1 MFAHRNDA
9 ERLMAMLTAL
19 ALALAILVLPNLA
32 AAAAQPASKADAAAA
47 QAGAASVAGP
57 PAAQPA
63 TTGAASV
70 VGPPA
75 VQPAVTGAAAAPV
88 AAVPTTKSPVKPTSL
103 PVASALP
110 AAPSATPAAVRAA
123 PPPLKKTVA
132 PGQKNR
138 EGPAATN
145 ALPEEDKDLPA
156 SPDDAGNAPAGGV
169 DEIAAHTVPSGN
181 PKAPAVVKVPGLRQ
195 GSAGVPAGQE
205 LVNIDFPEPTEIKDI
220 IKAVALWTGKN
231 VILDR
236 NVNGKVQIIS
246 PRKVTKEEAYQAFL
260 SALNLLGLTT
270 VETGKVIKIMP
281 VRTAVKGNLKTFLG
295 SSWTMMT
302 DEIITQIVPLKY
314 IDAKEIQSTLSRIVA
329 SNSMIAY
336 PPTNTLIISDSG
348 YKVRRILDI
357 LELLDVQGQQNQVAI
372 VPIRFSEA
380 KNISEKVTEIFK
392 NSAEA
397 KKGAGS
403 SGYHGYKIMT
413 DERTNSV
420 IIFGPPRTIA
430 DVKALVRKFD
440 IQLDDPS
447 RQSAIHVRPLDYA
460 DSKKLASTL
469 SALATGKKATPG
481 GMPDFRRPPLGSL
494 PGAAPGMAEPISV
507 ASLGDDVK
515 IAPDESSNSLLIT
528 GSHAAYQTIN
538 SLIRKLD
545 LRRSQVY
552 VEADILDINI
562 GNGFQFGT
570 SVFAGRGGPSDTS
583 IATTWQGQA
592 LGPLIAAQAAANAPG
607 ASQTNNLQQIQ
618 SVAGAFS
625 EDMTVG
631 ILSGK
636 QVNIAGL
643 GTFSPGALIKMIKT
657 DTNTRVLSSP
667 NILTSNNEEAQVVAG
682 QKLFF
687 TSKEITPVTGAIA
700 NKVEKEDV
708 DLTLRIKPNIS
719 QSNYVTLAVD
729 LEQNSV
735 IGIDPTSGLPKLSK
749 RKTKQTVTV
758 KNSQTIV
765 ISGLVETREFQNFK
779 KIPLLGDIPI
789 IGWLFRNSNIEHS
802 RNNLMIFLTPHIIH
816 GADDLAAVYKQK
828 LEERDQI
835 LASIFGSDHIK
846 DDFYAMLPTKED
858 GKYVPDDIDRV
869 EAARRE
875 EMLKVMYEGS
885 GESETRPSQPPSEE
899 KKAAKAKENEKKA
912 EKIDESPTYVP
923 MSGSGESSDG
933 AGGGSS
939 DGGGVDAAPPPPPP
953 PAPPPAEPAEGGG
966 NDG

>member
-1 MFAHRNDA
+1 MFAYRNDA
-9 ERLMAMLTAL
+9 ERLMAPLTAL
-19 ALALAILVLPNLA
+19 ALALAILALPNLA
-32 AAAAQPASKADAAAA
+32 TAAVVPAAKADGAAASPGASAVAASAPATQPAATSTAATAASAPAATDAAAA
-47 QAGAASVAGP
+47 AASVPAAKGVAAAVPGP
-57 PAAQPA
+57 PAAP
-63 TTGAASV
+63 SV
-70 VGPPA
+70 
-75 VQPAVTGAAAAPV
+75 
-88 AAVPTTKSPVKPTSL
+88 AVPTTSGAAKPTIL
-103 PVASALP
+103 PVASTQPVTAAATSAP
-110 AAPSATPAAVRAA
+110 ARAA
-123 PPPLKKTVA
+123 PPPLKKAVA
-132 PGQKNR
+132 PVQKTR
-138 EGPAATN
+138 EGPVATS
-145 ALPEEDKDLPA
+145 ALPEEDKDLPN
-156 SPDDAGNAPAGGV
+156 SPDDAGNAAGI
-169 DEIAAHTVPSGN
+169 DEIKAHTVPSGN
-181 PKAPAVVKVPGLRQ
+181 AKAPAVVKIPGLRQ

-460 DSKKLASTL
+460 DSKKLAATL
-469 SALATGKKATPG
+469 SALATGKKTTPG
-481 GMPDFRRPPLGSL
+481 GMPDFRRPPIGTV
-494 PGAAPGMAEPISV
+494 PGAAPSMSEPISV

-592 LGPLIAAQAAANAPG
+592 LGPLMRRRRRPMRQAP
-607 ASQTNNLQQIQ
+607 
-618 SVAGAFS
+618 
-625 EDMTVG
+625 
-631 ILSGK
+631 
-636 QVNIAGL
+636 
-643 GTFSPGALIKMIKT
+643 
-657 DTNTRVLSSP
+657 
-667 NILTSNNEEAQVVAG
+667 
-682 QKLFF
+682 
-687 TSKEITPVTGAIA
+687 
-700 NKVEKEDV
+700 
-708 DLTLRIKPNIS
+708 LRPIIYS
-719 QSNYVTLAVD
+719 RFRA
-729 LEQNSV
+729 
-735 IGIDPTSGLPKLSK
+735 
-749 RKTKQTVTV
+749 
-758 KNSQTIV
+758 
-765 ISGLVETREFQNFK
+765 
-779 KIPLLGDIPI
+779 LLG
-789 IGWLFRNSNIEHS
+789 LFPRI
-802 RNNLMIFLTPHIIH
+802 
-816 GADDLAAVYKQK
+816 
-828 LEERDQI
+828 
-835 LASIFGSDHIK
+835 
-846 DDFYAMLPTKED
+846 
-858 GKYVPDDIDRV
+858 
-869 EAARRE
+869 
-875 EMLKVMYEGS
+875 
-885 GESETRPSQPPSEE
+885 
-899 KKAAKAKENEKKA
+899 
-912 EKIDESPTYVP
+912 
-923 MSGSGESSDG
+923 
-933 AGGGSS
+933 
-939 DGGGVDAAPPPPPP
+939 
-953 PAPPPAEPAEGGG
+953 
-966 NDG
+966 